1 MAQTADGAYW
11 MSVLSFKKGV
21 SVSTIYELR

>member
-11 MSVLSFKKGV
+11 MSVLSTKKGV
-21 SVSTIYELR
+21 SVSMLYNLR